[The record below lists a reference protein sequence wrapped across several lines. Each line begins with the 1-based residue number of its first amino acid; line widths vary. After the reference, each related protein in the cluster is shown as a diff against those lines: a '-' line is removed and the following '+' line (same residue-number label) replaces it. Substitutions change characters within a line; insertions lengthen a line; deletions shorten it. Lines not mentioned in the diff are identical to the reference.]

1 MPQNKDF
8 FQKVYAVVRQVPLGK
23 VSTYGAVA
31 AYLGS
36 KQSARMVG
44 WAMNLSHTQFPP
56 VPAHRIVNGKGLLTG
71 KRHFASPDL
80 MQQLLE
86 AEGIGVKHDCVENF
100 EAFFWDPAKHLSPVY
115 NNTGS
120 MED

>member
-56 VPAHRIVNGKGLLTG
+56 VPAHRIVNSKGLLTG

-86 AEGIGVKHDCVENF
+86 AEGIGVKHDCIENF
-100 EAFFWDPAKHLSPVY
+100 EACFWDPAKHLSPVY